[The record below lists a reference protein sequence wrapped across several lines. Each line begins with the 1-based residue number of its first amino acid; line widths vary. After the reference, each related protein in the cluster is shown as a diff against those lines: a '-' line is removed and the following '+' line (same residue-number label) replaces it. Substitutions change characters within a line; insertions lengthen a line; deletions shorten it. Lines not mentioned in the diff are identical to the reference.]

1 MIILTLHF
9 AIFNLFAPLKGDHLM
24 AMRNCGKCWFRA
36 KYDDNPGS
44 LIGRLWKW
52 HTNWCP
58 GWKSYLGSLPENEKN
73 RILEK
78 YGTRKP

>member
-1 MIILTLHF
+1 
-9 AIFNLFAPLKGDHLM
+9 M
-24 AMRNCGKCWFRA
+24 ALRNCGNCWFRA

-58 GWKSYLGSLPENEKN
+58 GWKSYIKSLPENEKN

-78 YGTRKP
+78 YGSRK